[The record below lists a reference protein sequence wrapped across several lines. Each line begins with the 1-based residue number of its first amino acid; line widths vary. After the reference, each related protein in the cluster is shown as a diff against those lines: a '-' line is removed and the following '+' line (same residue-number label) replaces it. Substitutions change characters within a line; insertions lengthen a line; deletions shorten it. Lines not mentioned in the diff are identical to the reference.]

1 MDYNTNAG
9 NWKIL
14 RILAGVVSA
23 IPALFA
29 FMLIRH
35 NIDEPFSLAGA
46 SFVSFPITI
55 AILGWWFVFFGHHA
69 IHRARIM
76 CALIGGVALGVIG
89 FIGGFVGPLIFAPGA
104 NQGPLLGIIITG
116 PLGFLAGFWLG
127 AFYGFF
133 RVRRSSPD

>member
-9 NWKIL
+9 SWKIL
-14 RILAGVVSA
+14 RILVGVGSA

-29 FMLIRH
+29 FLLIRT
-35 NIDEPFSLAGA
+35 NIDQPFSWAGV

-55 AILGWWFVFFGHHA
+55 ATLGWWFALFGHRA
-69 IHRARIM
+69 THRSWIM
-76 CALIGGVALGVIG
+76 WALTGGVALGVIG
-89 FIGGFVGPLIFAPGA
+89 FIGGFVGPLIFAPEA

-133 RVRRSSPD
+133 RVRRSSPE